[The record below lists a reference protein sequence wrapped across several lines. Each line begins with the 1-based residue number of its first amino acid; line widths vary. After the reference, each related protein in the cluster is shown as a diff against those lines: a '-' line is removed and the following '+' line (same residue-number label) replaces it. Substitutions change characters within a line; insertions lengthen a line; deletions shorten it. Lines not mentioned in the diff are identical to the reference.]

1 MLQFFP
7 LPVIPILSFYCLH
20 FYKTIKNKF
29 QLQMG
34 MGRRKKFKSDIDLR
48 ENLIG
53 PLIGFHAIT
62 GNDYVSSFFRK
73 GKKMFWGI
81 SEER

>member
-1 MLQFFP
+1 
-7 LPVIPILSFYCLH
+7 
-20 FYKTIKNKF
+20 
-29 QLQMG
+29 MG
-34 MGRRKKFKSDIDLR
+34 MGRRKNFKSDIDLR

-73 GKKMFWGI
+73 GKKNVLGY
-81 SEER
+81 